1 MLLQGL
7 TQWQRGRTATRPDEV
22 LAPYRAATGLAPEDL
37 PAFFRLPFWTLRY
50 RGERWAAIAEA
61 LLELRAALVT
71 GNEPAT
77 DTACDR
83 IGTLRHNSARL
94 VPTTEVERAA
104 WRGSSWQQAKWP
116 ALCDETRA
124 TFGNRDFAREIHT
137 PANA

>member
-1 MLLQGL
+1 MVHLPLPSPSGVPRGAPPRTRQGRRGALPSRPGLQAVAARCKENRVLLQGL

-77 DTACDR
+77 D
-83 IGTLRHNSARL
+83 
-94 VPTTEVERAA
+94 
-104 WRGSSWQQAKWP
+104 
-116 ALCDETRA
+116 
-124 TFGNRDFAREIHT
+124 
-137 PANA
+137 